1 MSLPISDFKL
11 YGMKLVK
18 KILKWFIY
26 VLLIPITYLIVSLLF
41 STITIDRK
49 DQSSEDEKLIYLN
62 TNGVHLDVII
72 PKKEITFQLIK
83 GLKHYP
89 NEDYLSF
96 GWGDENFYLNT
107 PTWGDLTFSNAFSAL
122 FLDSSSLM
130 HVTRYKEKRPNWVA
144 IKVSKVELR
153 ALNQFLLNTFEH
165 STDGSKINI
174 ANKGYTANDDFYKAK
189 GSYSCF
195 TTCNSW
201 VNTGFKES
209 GLKSCLWT
217 PFDFGLLNKYR

>member
-1 MSLPISDFKL
+1 MSLEISDFKL
-11 YGMKLVK
+11 NGMKLAK

-41 STITIDRK
+41 STITIDRQ
-49 DQSSEDEKLIYLN
+49 DQSSEDEKHIYLS

-72 PKKEITFQLIK
+72 PKEDIPFQLLK
-83 GLKHYP
+83 GLKHHSG
-89 NEDYLSF
+89 EAYLSF

-107 PTWGDLTFSNAFSAL
+107 PTWGDLTFSNAFNAL
-122 FLDSSSLM
+122 FLESTSLM
-130 HVTRYKEKRPNWVA
+130 HVTRHRQKQSNWVV
-144 IKVSKVELR
+144 INVSKVELQ
-153 ALNQFLLNTFEH
+153 ALNQFLLQTFEH
-165 STDGSKINI
+165 SIDGSKIRI
-174 ANKGYTANDDFYKAK
+174 ANKGYATNDDFYKAK

-217 PFDFGLLNKYR
+217 PFDFGLLNKYK